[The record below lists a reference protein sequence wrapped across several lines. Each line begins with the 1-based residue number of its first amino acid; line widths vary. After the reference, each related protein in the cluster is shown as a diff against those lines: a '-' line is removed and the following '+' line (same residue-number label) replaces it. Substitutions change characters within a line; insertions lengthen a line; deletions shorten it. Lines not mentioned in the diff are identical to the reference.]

1 VRQLYTLAVGFLM
14 LNDDDLEAI
23 RRRKME
29 LLMEKAAAPQ
39 IEEPLSQ
46 GQVQIL
52 TDMTFWNTVSQTKT
66 ALIDFFGE
74 WCAPCKQL
82 TPIFNVLAADYKGK
96 VYFAK
101 IDIDRNPR
109 TTAQFGV
116 QSVPMVIGFK
126 HGKPVGKLPGLRP
139 YDEYDAVVEKLLAV

>member
-1 VRQLYTLAVGFLM
+1 M

-29 LLMEKAAAPQ
+29 LLMERASAPKVD
-39 IEEPLSQ
+39 EPLSQ
-46 GQVQIL
+46 GQVHL
-52 TDMTFWNTVSQTKT
+52 LNDMTFWNTVQQTKT

-82 TPIFNVLAADYKGK
+82 TPMFNLLAADYKGK
-96 VYFAK
+96 VFFGK
-101 IDIDRNPR
+101 IDIDKNPR
-109 TTAQFGV
+109 TTVQFGV

-126 HGKPVGKLPGLRP
+126 HGKPVGKLPGLRQFDD
-139 YDEYDAVVEKLLAV
+139 YDLVVEKLLEA